1 MWDKVDWIWVR
12 DWVGR
17 IFAAL
22 FLLGIFAYLTAMP
35 VIRPG
40 GVLQTLPDAMW
51 FAAKIA
57 LPVSLAI
64 GAVLAWRSA
73 RQGKR

>member
-1 MWDKVDWIWVR
+1 MLDKVDWIWVR

-17 IFAAL
+17 VFAAA
-22 FLLGIFAYLTAMP
+22 FLLGIFGYLTAMP

-51 FAAKIA
+51 FSFLIS
-57 LPVSLAI
+57 LPVSL
-64 GAVLAWRSA
+64 GVGVVLAWISA
-73 RQGKR
+73 RRNG